1 MLYGEKNKEKL
12 RSMAFGYGSKEKG
25 SVIPKYRLNEE
36 SIDAEAAKA
45 LIENQ
50 LLDEGNSRL
59 NMATF
64 CQTYMEKQAVE
75 LMAETLD
82 KNAID
87 KSEYPQTAELENR
100 CVNILAHLW
109 NAPMGSDY
117 LGTSTV
123 GSSEACML
131 AGMAMKFRWRN
142 LAKEKGIDTVT
153 RRPNLVI
160 SAAYQICWE
169 KFCVYWDVDL
179 RIVPVTRESLT
190 LDPDKAMAMVDEYTI
205 GIVGILGTTYSGEY
219 DDIKGLN
226 DRIEKY
232 NKAYPDRPNLVIHID
247 GACGGMFT
255 PFMEPNLKW
264 DFRLPNVVSISTSG
278 HKYGLTYPGVGWVV
292 WRDREYLP
300 EELIFEVSYLGGN
313 MPTMAINFSRSA
325 SQIVGQYYNFLRF
338 GRQGYSHIHQKTQE
352 IASVIGDRI
361 QHTGLFELY
370 NAGSRMPIICYTLK
384 HGATYKDGTKVEWNL
399 YDLSDRLRMHGWQVP
414 AYPLPDGAEEITVQ
428 RIVCRADLTFN
439 LAEAF
444 IMDFLQCLEDLKHAH
459 VLCNEEKTG
468 SYGFT
473 HGGRT
478 RGLMSMLTKGAEAL
492 NLLQPTDS
500 VRQIVKSAIEDT
512 IGEQDELQK
521 LILAEERLSDRI
533 NDIHNELHKK

>member
-1 MLYGEKNKEKL
+1 MLYGEENKAKL

-36 SIDAEAAKA
+36 SIDPDAAKA

-100 CVNILAHLW
+100 CVNILARLW
-109 NAPMGSDY
+109 NAPKNSDY

-131 AGMAMKFRWRN
+131 AGMAMKFRWRDK
-142 LAKEKGIDTVT
+142 AKKRGFDYKAKN
-153 RRPNLVI
+153 PNLVM
-160 SAAYQICWE
+160 SSAYQVCWE

-179 RIVPVTRESLT
+179 RVVPVTKNNMT
-190 LDPDKAMAMVDEYTI
+190 LDLDTVMDYVDEYTI
-205 GIVGILGTTYSGEY
+205 GIVGIMGTTYTGEY
-219 DDIKGLN
+219 DDIKAL
-226 DRIEKY
+226 DELVRKY
-232 NKAYPDRPNLVIHID
+232 NDEHEGGHELVIHID
-247 GACGGMFT
+247 GASGGMFT
-255 PFMEPNLKW
+255 PFTEPDLLW
-264 DFRLPNVVSISTSG
+264 DFRLDNVVSISTSG

-292 WRDREYLP
+292 WRSKEYLP
-300 EELIFEVSYLGGN
+300 SELIFEVSYLGGQ

-325 SQIVGQYYNFLRF
+325 SQIVGHYYNFLRF
-338 GRQGYSHIHQKTQE
+338 GRQGYSHIHLKTQE
-352 IASVIGDRI
+352 IATLIADRI
-361 QHTGLFELY
+361 EHTGLFELY
-370 NAGSRMPIICYTLK
+370 NEGSRMPIVCYKLK
-384 HGATYKDGTKVEWNL
+384 ENAKYKDGTEVVWNL

-414 AYPLPDGAEEITVQ
+414 AYSLPDGAEEVTVQ
-428 RIVCRADLTFN
+428 RVVCRADLTFN

-444 IMDFLQCLEDLKHAH
+444 VMDFRECLDDLKKAH

-468 SYGFT
+468 SYGYT
-473 HGGRT
+473 H
-478 RGLMSMLTKGAEAL
+478 
-492 NLLQPTDS
+492 
-500 VRQIVKSAIEDT
+500 
-512 IGEQDELQK
+512 
-521 LILAEERLSDRI
+521 
-533 NDIHNELHKK
+533 